1 MRTYVRHERW
11 NVPPRNRAIRS
22 DCAGYQMRLFVRTLT
37 TAVALTLCS
46 VPAASF
52 GAGMTDTS
60 GNTPR
65 FSHPREIT
73 NPYLPLSS
81 LKQDIAKAT
90 DPDYCESTK
99 NTCVRPG
106 LRYLGAFMKVEFYGH
121 LRQYHNIKA
130 EIDANIRTVLESGA
144 YVMGPMLKKF
154 EGELAAFHGTKY
166 AVGVGNGTDAIWLAL
181 MALGIGEGDEV
192 ITHPNTFF
200 ATAEAI
206 WIAGATAVF
215 VDCEPTTKCIDP
227 AKIEAAITKKTK
239 AIIPVHLYGQCAD
252 MPAIRKIADKHH
264 LRIIEDN
271 AQGIGA
277 HGKGFKIGQLSDAAT
292 TSFIIQK
299 NLGTFGDSGAL
310 VTNNPDLDA
319 TVRKLRNHGSNARNV
334 HSFGFNSRLDDL
346 HAGILSAKLKH
357 IDAWNDLRRK
367 WATRYSAGLKGCRAL
382 DLPTE
387 VPGNRHVFHLYVIET
402 RQPEWRDSLVD
413 FLVKNNIDAKT
424 HYSIAI
430 HQQAGYPW
438 GKGARIAGSVA
449 NAERNA
455 ATCISLPMFPELT
468 VEEVDYVIA
477 KVKEWDAQNSP
488 TAADKKKAVAAA

>member
-1 MRTYVRHERW
+1 
-11 NVPPRNRAIRS
+11 
-22 DCAGYQMRLFVRTLT
+22 
-37 TAVALTLCS
+37 
-46 VPAASF
+46 
-52 GAGMTDTS
+52 
-60 GNTPR
+60 
-65 FSHPREIT
+65 
-73 NPYLPLSS
+73 
-81 LKQDIAKAT
+81 
-90 DPDYCESTK
+90 
-99 NTCVRPG
+99 
-106 LRYLGAFMKVEFYGH
+106 MKVEFYGH
-121 LRQYHNIKA
+121 VRQYHNIKA
-130 EIDANIRTVLESGA
+130 EIDQNIQSVLESGQ

-154 EGELAAFHGTKY
+154 EGELAAYHSAKFAIGL
-166 AVGVGNGTDAIWLAL
+166 GNGTDAIWLAL
-181 MALGIGEGDEV
+181 MALGVGPGDEV

-215 VDCEPTTKCIDP
+215 VDCEPKTKCIDP
-227 AKIEAAITKKTK
+227 AKIEAAIMPKTK

-252 MPAIRKIADKHH
+252 MPAINAIAKKHK
-264 LRIIEDN
+264 LFVIEDN

-277 HGKGFKIGQLSDAAT
+277 RGANFKIGELSDAST

-310 VTNNPDLDA
+310 ITNNADMDA
-319 TVRKLRNHGSNARNV
+319 KVRKLRNHGSNARNV
-334 HSFGFNSRLDDL
+334 HSFGFNSRLDDI

-367 WATRYSAGLKGCRAL
+367 WAARYTAGLKGSKNF

-387 VPGNRHVFHLYVIET
+387 LPGYRHVFHLYVIEVKK
-402 RQPEWRDSLVD
+402 PESRDQLVD

-438 GKGARIAGSVA
+438 GKGARTVGSVP

-468 VEEVDYVIA
+468 EDEVDYVIS
-477 KVKEWDAQNSP
+477 KVKEWDRQTS
-488 TAADKKKAVAAA
+488 